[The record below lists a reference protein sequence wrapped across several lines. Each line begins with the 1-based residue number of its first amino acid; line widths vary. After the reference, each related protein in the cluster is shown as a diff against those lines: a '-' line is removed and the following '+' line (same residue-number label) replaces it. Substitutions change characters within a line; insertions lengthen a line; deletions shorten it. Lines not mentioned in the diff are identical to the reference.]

1 MINLIRIRLQ
11 PVNVMNNLRVIDVLV
26 MKKILMTMM
35 MMIIV
40 VVCVCMCVCICVC
53 DCSCCWLFVTMIK
66 VVMMTMLMVISVI
79 VFVVIFLSYLELYIF
94 SYKNVDRIYEQVC
107 NYSWDPL

>member
-1 MINLIRIRLQ
+1 MTVLIISGPFVGMAPRPL
-11 PVNVMNNLRVIDVLV
+11 
-26 MKKILMTMM
+26 
-35 MMIIV
+35 
-40 VVCVCMCVCICVC
+40 CICYFLY
-53 DCSCCWLFVTMIK
+53 CCWLFVTMIK